1 MQKRHQNRRQ
11 YFQEQAYT
19 TEKYVIPFIN
29 EHLKVTTGTSILE
42 IGCGEGGNLLPFVE
56 IGCNVVGVDLNEIQL
71 DRAKEF
77 FEDHP
82 NSGNVKLIYKD
93 IYEVKDELGKFDVI
107 IMRDVIEHIHN
118 QEKFMAYVKKFLN
131 DDGVFF
137 LGFPPWYMPFG
148 GHQQTLKSFLS
159 KVPYFHLLP
168 NPMYKGLMSAMKES
182 DALIEGRMEIKETGI
197 SIERFKKI
205 IKKEKYNVLKEVH
218 YLINPNYEIKF
229 KLKPTQQLP
238 VVDKIPF
245 FRNFVTTCC
254 YFLISK

>member
-29 EHLKVTTGTSILE
+29 EHLKVTAGTDILE

-71 DRAKEF
+71 ERAKEF

-82 NSGNVKLIYKD
+82 NYGNVKLIYKD

-107 IMRDVIEHIHN
+107 IMRDVIEHIHD
-118 QEKFMAYVKKFLN
+118 QEKFMAYVKKFLK

-148 GHQQTLKSFLS
+148 GHQQTLKSFLA
-159 KVPYFHLLP
+159 KVPYFHILP
-168 NPMYKGLMSAMKES
+168 NPLYKGLMSAMEES

-197 SIERFKKI
+197 TIERFKKI